1 MSLLHNDL
9 DVFLTLCDTRSFSL
23 AAQKLTLTQSAI
35 TKKIQRLENNLG
47 VDLFDRSKRP
57 IDLTKEGAVLMHQA
71 KLAREALERTAGE
84 IREGAFLRPEFRVGT
99 IESLAKCFLPS
110 FIANVRQEASRVL
123 AVTGTSQTL
132 ISALQHR
139 EIDFAFVSDL
149 FSEMQGLTR
158 LKVFEERS
166 VLLMPAKF
174 AAGHS
179 KKWTWDEI
187 QLCGLPYLQYFRD
200 GGAGRLN
207 DTYLSLL
214 HLDIPAR
221 IEVDSTSTMLS
232 LVSNGIGWTITRA
245 LAILQNPEKAKD
257 VIVLPLPAPE
267 LSRPLYLVAR
277 PDESQRLIS
286 RVGEVSREIFN
297 NEITPEL
304 KKIAPW
310 LLKPKK
316 ITDSKNKGSA

>member
-23 AAQKLTLTQSAI
+23 AAQKLALTQSAI

-132 ISALQHR
+132 ISALEDF

-310 LLKPKK
+310 LLKPRK
-316 ITDSKNKGSA
+316 

>member
-23 AAQKLTLTQSAI
+23 AAQKLALTQSAI

-207 DTYLSLL
+207 GTYLSLL

-232 LVSNGIGWTITRA
+232 LVANGIGWTITRA

-316 ITDSKNKGSA
+316 

>member
-23 AAQKLTLTQSAI
+23 AAQKLALTQSAI

-232 LVSNGIGWTITRA
+232 LVANGIGWTITRA

-304 KKIAPW
+304 KKIAAW
-310 LLKPKK
+310 LLKPR
-316 ITDSKNKGSA
+316 N

>member
-110 FIANVRQEASRVL
+110 FIANVRQEASLVL

-232 LVSNGIGWTITRA
+232 LVANGIGWTITRA

-316 ITDSKNKGSA
+316 

>member
-1 MSLLHNDL
+1 
-9 DVFLTLCDTRSFSL
+9 
-23 AAQKLTLTQSAI
+23 
-35 TKKIQRLENNLG
+35 
-47 VDLFDRSKRP
+47 
-57 IDLTKEGAVLMHQA
+57 MHQA

-110 FIANVRQEASRVL
+110 FIAIVRQEASRVL

-207 DTYLSLL
+207 DTYISLL
-214 HLDIPAR
+214 PLDIPAR

-232 LVSNGIGWTITRA
+232 LVANGIGWTITRA

-304 KKIAPW
+304 KKIAAW
-310 LLKPKK
+310 LLKPR
-316 ITDSKNKGSA
+316 N

>member
-47 VDLFDRSKRP
+47 VDLYDRSKRP

-232 LVSNGIGWTITRA
+232 LVANGIGWTITRA

-310 LLKPKK
+310 LLKPR
-316 ITDSKNKGSA
+316 N

>member
-110 FIANVRQEASRVL
+110 FIANVRQEAS
-123 AVTGTSQTL
+123 QTL

-200 GGAGRLN
+200 GGAGRRN

-232 LVSNGIGWTITRA
+232 LVANGIGWTITRA

-267 LSRPLYLVAR
+267 LSRPLFLVAR

-316 ITDSKNKGSA
+316 

>member
-207 DTYLSLL
+207 DTYISLL

-232 LVSNGIGWTITRA
+232 LVANGIGWTITRA

-310 LLKPKK
+310 LLKPR
-316 ITDSKNKGSA
+316 N

>member
-71 KLAREALERTAGE
+71 KLARKALERTAGE

-232 LVSNGIGWTITRA
+232 LVANGIGWTITRA

-310 LLKPKK
+310 LLKPRK
-316 ITDSKNKGSA
+316 

>member
-232 LVSNGIGWTITRA
+232 LVANGIGWTITRA

-257 VIVLPLPAPE
+257 VIILPLPAPE

-310 LLKPKK
+310 LLKPRK
-316 ITDSKNKGSA
+316 

>member
-84 IREGAFLRPEFRVGT
+84 IREGAFLRPGFRVGT

-232 LVSNGIGWTITRA
+232 LVANGIGWTITRA

-310 LLKPKK
+310 LLKPR
-316 ITDSKNKGSA
+316 N

>member
-23 AAQKLTLTQSAI
+23 AAQKLALTQSAI

-232 LVSNGIGWTITRA
+232 LVANGIGWTITRA

-277 PDESQRLIS
+277 PDEFQRLIS

-316 ITDSKNKGSA
+316 

>member
-23 AAQKLTLTQSAI
+23 AAQKLALTQSAI

-71 KLAREALERTAGE
+71 KLAREAMERTAGE

-232 LVSNGIGWTITRA
+232 LVANGIGWTITRA

-310 LLKPKK
+310 LLKPRK
-316 ITDSKNKGSA
+316 

>member
-57 IDLTKEGAVLMHQA
+57 IDLTKEGGVLMHQA

-232 LVSNGIGWTITRA
+232 LVANGIGWTITRA

-316 ITDSKNKGSA
+316 

>member
-23 AAQKLTLTQSAI
+23 AAQKLALTQSAI

-71 KLAREALERTAGE
+71 KLTREALERTAGE

-207 DTYLSLL
+207 DTYISLL

-232 LVSNGIGWTITRA
+232 LVANGIGWTITRA

-316 ITDSKNKGSA
+316 

>member
-110 FIANVRQEASRVL
+110 FIAIVRQEASRVL

-232 LVSNGIGWTITRA
+232 LVANGIGWTITRA

-304 KKIAPW
+304 KKIAAW
-310 LLKPKK
+310 LLKPR
-316 ITDSKNKGSA
+316 N

>member
-23 AAQKLTLTQSAI
+23 AAQKLALTQSAI

-232 LVSNGIGWTITRA
+232 LVANGIGWTITRA

-316 ITDSKNKGSA
+316 

>member
-207 DTYLSLL
+207 DTYISLL

-232 LVSNGIGWTITRA
+232 LVANGIGWTITRA

-304 KKIAPW
+304 KKIAAW
-310 LLKPKK
+310 LLKPR
-316 ITDSKNKGSA
+316 N

>member
-23 AAQKLTLTQSAI
+23 AAQKIALTQSAI

-232 LVSNGIGWTITRA
+232 LVANGIGWTITRA

-310 LLKPKK
+310 LLKPRK
-316 ITDSKNKGSA
+316 

>member
-23 AAQKLTLTQSAI
+23 TAQKLTLTQSAI

-232 LVSNGIGWTITRA
+232 LVANGIGWTITRA

-310 LLKPKK
+310 LLKPR
-316 ITDSKNKGSA
+316 N

>member
-232 LVSNGIGWTITRA
+232 LVANGIGWTITRA

-277 PDESQRLIS
+277 PDESQRLIT

-316 ITDSKNKGSA
+316 

>member
-35 TKKIQRLENNLG
+35 TKKIKRLENNLG

-232 LVSNGIGWTITRA
+232 LVANGIGWTITRA

-304 KKIAPW
+304 KKIAAW
-310 LLKPKK
+310 LLKPR
-316 ITDSKNKGSA
+316 N

>member
-207 DTYLSLL
+207 GTYLSLL

-232 LVSNGIGWTITRA
+232 LVANGIGWTITRA

-316 ITDSKNKGSA
+316 

>member
-23 AAQKLTLTQSAI
+23 AAQKLALTQSAI

-132 ISALQHR
+132 ISTLQHR

-232 LVSNGIGWTITRA
+232 LVANGIGWTITRA

-316 ITDSKNKGSA
+316 

>member
-232 LVSNGIGWTITRA
+232 LVANGIGWTITRA

-267 LSRPLYLVAR
+267 LSRPLYLVTR

-316 ITDSKNKGSA
+316 

>member
-174 AAGHS
+174 AAGLS
-179 KKWTWDEI
+179 KKWTWNEI

-207 DTYLSLL
+207 NTYLSLL

-232 LVSNGIGWTITRA
+232 LVANGIGWTITRA

-316 ITDSKNKGSA
+316 

>member
-23 AAQKLTLTQSAI
+23 AAQKLALTQSAI

-99 IESLAKCFLPS
+99 IGSLAKCFLPS

-232 LVSNGIGWTITRA
+232 LVANGIGWTITRA

-304 KKIAPW
+304 KKIAAW
-310 LLKPKK
+310 LLKPR
-316 ITDSKNKGSA
+316 N

>member
-232 LVSNGIGWTITRA
+232 LVANGIGWTITRA
-245 LAILQNPEKAKD
+245 LAILQNPEKAQD

-316 ITDSKNKGSA
+316 

>member
-1 MSLLHNDL
+1 
-9 DVFLTLCDTRSFSL
+9 
-23 AAQKLTLTQSAI
+23 
-35 TKKIQRLENNLG
+35 
-47 VDLFDRSKRP
+47 
-57 IDLTKEGAVLMHQA
+57 
-71 KLAREALERTAGE
+71 
-84 IREGAFLRPEFRVGT
+84 
-99 IESLAKCFLPS
+99 
-110 FIANVRQEASRVL
+110 
-123 AVTGTSQTL
+123 
-132 ISALQHR
+132 
-139 EIDFAFVSDL
+139 
-149 FSEMQGLTR
+149 MQGLTR

-232 LVSNGIGWTITRA
+232 LVANGIGWTITRA

-277 PDESQRLIS
+277 PDESQPLIS

-304 KKIAPW
+304 KKIAAW
-310 LLKPKK
+310 LLKPR
-316 ITDSKNKGSA
+316 N

>member
-23 AAQKLTLTQSAI
+23 AAQKLALTQSAI

-71 KLAREALERTAGE
+71 KLAREALERTASE

-232 LVSNGIGWTITRA
+232 LVANGIGWTITRA

-316 ITDSKNKGSA
+316 

>member
-149 FSEMQGLTR
+149 FSEMQDLTR

-232 LVSNGIGWTITRA
+232 LVANGIGWTITRA

-267 LSRPLYLVAR
+267 LSRPLYSVAR

-304 KKIAPW
+304 KKIAAW
-310 LLKPKK
+310 LLKPR
-316 ITDSKNKGSA
+316 N

>member
-232 LVSNGIGWTITRA
+232 LVANGIGWTITRA
-245 LAILQNPEKAKD
+245 LAILQNPEEAKD

-310 LLKPKK
+310 LLKPRK
-316 ITDSKNKGSA
+316 

>member
-23 AAQKLTLTQSAI
+23 AAQKLALTQSAI

-232 LVSNGIGWTITRA
+232 LVANGIGWTITRA

-257 VIVLPLPAPE
+257 VVVLPLPAPE

-310 LLKPKK
+310 LLKPR
-316 ITDSKNKGSA
+316 N

>member
-232 LVSNGIGWTITRA
+232 LVANGIGWTITRA

-297 NEITPEL
+297 NKITPEL

-316 ITDSKNKGSA
+316 

>member
-1 MSLLHNDL
+1 MSLLHNNL

-232 LVSNGIGWTITRA
+232 LVANGIGWTITRA

-316 ITDSKNKGSA
+316 

>member
-179 KKWTWDEI
+179 KKWTWNEI

-316 ITDSKNKGSA
+316 

>member
-187 QLCGLPYLQYFRD
+187 QLCGLPYLLYFRD

-316 ITDSKNKGSA
+316 

>member
-232 LVSNGIGWTITRA
+232 LVANGIGWTITRA

-304 KKIAPW
+304 KKIAAW
-310 LLKPKK
+310 LLKPG
-316 ITDSKNKGSA
+316 N